1 VLSQDSLDY
10 PRGRSFTVGS
20 GDVNDAVVLLRVTH
34 EFNKALC
41 WLEPW
46 SDVLLGLPRVKLSEN
61 LI

>member
-1 VLSQDSLDY
+1 
-10 PRGRSFTVGS
+10 
-20 GDVNDAVVLLRVTH
+20 VNDAVVLLRVTH